1 MAKTNVT
8 PSTPPLPAKI
18 EKRLA
23 DLQQMGEFDQREV
36 EWCRR
41 AYWSARSDWHV
52 ILVACFEQA
61 QRRKTVAA

>member
-8 PSTPPLPAKI
+8 ASTPALPTKI

-23 DLQQMGEFDQREV
+23 DLQQMGEFDQGEV

-41 AYWSARSDWHV
+41 DYWSARSDWHT

-61 QRRKTVAA
+61 QRRHAVAA